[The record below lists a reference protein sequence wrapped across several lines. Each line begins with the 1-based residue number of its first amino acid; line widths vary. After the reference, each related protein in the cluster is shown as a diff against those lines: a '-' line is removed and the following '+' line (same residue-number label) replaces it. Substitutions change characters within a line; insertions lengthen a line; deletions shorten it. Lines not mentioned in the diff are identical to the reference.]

1 MPKGQWGRRIGD
13 SPYAEDVQE
22 NYLRRRRVEQQ
33 LTTHEL
39 GALVGLV
46 GTDIS
51 KLENG
56 TDSPLTTQNQI
67 RCPVQRILD
76 YFHAEFED
84 IFHRDACHIE
94 QPPELLEVQ
103 MVGISSIS
111 YTRTKLS
118 YDVRKALKALKH
130 KERQALVWRFCCGLS
145 GTQLATRWN
154 TSDPYVNQVT
164 NTAKTK
170 LATLLAA

>member
-1 MPKGQWGRRIGD
+1 MPKGQWGRQIGD
-13 SPYAEDVQE
+13 SPYAEDVHE
-22 NYLRRRRVEQQ
+22 NDLRRRRVAKH
-33 LTTHEL
+33 LTVHEL
-39 GALVGLV
+39 GAIAGLD

-51 KLENG
+51 KLEHG
-56 TDSPLTTQNQI
+56 TQSPLTTQNQV
-67 RCPVQRILD
+67 RNPVQRILD
-76 YFHAEFED
+76 YFYAEFED
-84 IFHRDACHIE
+84 IFPRDACHIE
-94 QPPELLEVQ
+94 QLPQLLEAQ
-103 MVGISSIS
+103 MVGIATSS

-118 YDVRKALKALKH
+118 NDMRKALKALKH

-164 NTAKTK
+164 HQAKTK